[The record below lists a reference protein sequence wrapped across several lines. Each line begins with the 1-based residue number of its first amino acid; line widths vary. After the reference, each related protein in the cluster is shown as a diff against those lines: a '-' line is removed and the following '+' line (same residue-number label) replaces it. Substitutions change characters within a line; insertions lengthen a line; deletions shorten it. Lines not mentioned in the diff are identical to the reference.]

1 MRKRL
6 AAGVG
11 LLLLASGAAAQQPA
25 AGVVLPNTRAH
36 TLTSVQVN
44 DRFLISVGL
53 PASYLRDSARRFAVL
68 YVLDA
73 DKSFG
78 IARDVADWLTWAS
91 EIEPLIV
98 VGIGYENQW
107 WPKRARDMTFSPD
120 RGRLWGAFPTAGG
133 GAAFLRFLQDE
144 LVPFIERT
152 YRSDST
158 RRTLA
163 GLSFGGLFAME
174 ALLSERPAFAQY
186 IMIGPAFAW
195 DSSAVVRR
203 EAARAASNQRLGARV
218 YTAIGEHDDPH
229 VPAAWHA
236 LLGQMTAHR
245 YDGFELTSEVLPGET
260 HISAWPVG
268 LTRGLRRLFASPAR

>member
-1 MRKRL
+1 MGIL
-6 AAGVG
+6 MLPSG
-11 LLLLASGAAAQQPA
+11 LTAQQPTT
-25 AGVVLPNTRAH
+25 AGVILPNTRAH
-36 TLTSVQVN
+36 TLTSAHVH
-44 DRFLISVGL
+44 DRFVISVGL
-53 PASYLRDSARRFAVL
+53 PASYVRDSARRFAVL

-78 IARDVADWLTWAS
+78 IARDVADWLSWAS
-91 EIEPLIV
+91 EVEPLIV

-107 WPKRARDMTFSPD
+107 WPKRARDMTFSAD

-144 LVPFIERT
+144 LIPFIERT

-163 GLSFGGLFAME
+163 GLSFGGLFGME
-174 ALLSERPAFAQY
+174 ALLSEHRAFAQY

-203 EAARAASNQRLGARV
+203 EAAWSSSNQRLEARV

-229 VPAAWHA
+229 VPATWRA
-236 LLGQMTAHR
+236 LVAQMSARR
-245 YDGFELTSEVLPGET
+245 YVGLELMSEVLPGET
-260 HISAWPVG
+260 HVSAWPVG
-268 LTRGLRRLFASPAR
+268 LTRGLRRLFGMPPR